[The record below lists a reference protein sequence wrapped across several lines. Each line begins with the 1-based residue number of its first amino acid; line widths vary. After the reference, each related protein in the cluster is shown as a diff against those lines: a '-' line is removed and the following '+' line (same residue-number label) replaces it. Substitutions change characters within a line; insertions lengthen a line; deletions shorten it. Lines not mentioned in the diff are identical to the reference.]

1 MSAIYY
7 IGHYDLK
14 DEPRCVSPAA
24 VTMMDYVSEVIQRE
38 GFQCN
43 ILSCASDVA
52 SHIEKKVV
60 LNDGRKVVFKPC
72 FGKVAKTNFPKWLH
86 YAYKRKK
93 SLFQFLDDHIN
104 DGDTVILYHS
114 LVYIDAIKN
123 LFPGKKSFDYSSM

>member
-14 DEPRCVSPAA
+14 DEPRSVSPAA

-72 FGKVAKTNFPKWLH
+72 FGKQSKIG
-86 YAYKRKK
+86 
-93 SLFQFLDDHIN
+93 S
-104 DGDTVILYHS
+104 
-114 LVYIDAIKN
+114 
-123 LFPGKKSFDYSSM
+123 

>member
-14 DEPRCVSPAA
+14 DEPRSVSPAA

-72 FGKVAKTNFPKWLH
+72 FGKVAKLI
-86 YAYKRKK
+86 
-93 SLFQFLDDHIN
+93 FQNGCIMHIN
-104 DGDTVILYHS
+104 VKSHYFNS
-114 LVYIDAIKN
+114 LTTI
-123 LFPGKKSFDYSSM
+123 

>member
-14 DEPRCVSPAA
+14 DEPRSVSPAA

-104 DGDTVILYHS
+104 DGDTVILYLS
-114 LVYIDAIKN
+114 LIHI
-123 LFPGKKSFDYSSM
+123 

>member
-14 DEPRCVSPAA
+14 DEPRSVSPAA

-52 SHIEKKVV
+52 SHIE
-60 LNDGRKVVFKPC
+60 P
-72 FGKVAKTNFPKWLH
+72 
-86 YAYKRKK
+86 
-93 SLFQFLDDHIN
+93 
-104 DGDTVILYHS
+104 
-114 LVYIDAIKN
+114 
-123 LFPGKKSFDYSSM
+123 